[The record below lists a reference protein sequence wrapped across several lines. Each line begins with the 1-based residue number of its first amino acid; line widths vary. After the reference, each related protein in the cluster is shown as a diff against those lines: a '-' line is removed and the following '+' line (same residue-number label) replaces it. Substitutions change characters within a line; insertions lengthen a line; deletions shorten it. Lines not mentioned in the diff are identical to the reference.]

1 MKRDEKEAQTI
12 RAVRWR
18 PRISVEIIR
27 YAYKPSSSSS
37 SCAQPRG
44 RRGTKTWRCNEE
56 LANLHSHEAKGKC
69 LQQSVERGG
78 ERDGSRQ
85 RGKSKRRGERKRRDE
100 GGRER
105 CAIAK
110 PRQRTRHDAG
120 VGAID
125 WRRRFLDVAICPPPP
140 SPFSLPPPPLSS
152 SSFLARSH
160 LPAPPSPSS
169 SPSSPP
175 CARLHP
181 SPSPPRKSPVSF
193 PLRYSLHF
201 VLSLRSHRS
210 MDTRLP
216 SSSPL
221 RAFVYVVLRLYT
233 AAFYSSSS
241 PSLSSVAVHRLF
253 PSSSSQKPSIPLHL
267 PGLPPPPPSAP
278 SASPRLFSIRRGNR
292 CCSGPELVQNRWA
305 RATSGKGVV
314 GYPLRG

>member
-78 ERDGSRQ
+78 RERWEQAERKKQ
-85 RGKSKRRGERKRRDE
+85 KERRTKEERRRGEREMRYRKTP
-100 GGRER
+100 
-105 CAIAK
+105 AAN
-110 PRQRTRHDAG
+110 A
-120 VGAID
+120 A
-125 WRRRFLDVAICPPPP
+125 RRRGRRYRLASAFPRRRY
-140 SPFSLPPPPLSS
+140 LPAAAV
-152 SSFLARSH
+152 SFL
-160 LPAPPSPSS
+160 SPSS
-169 SPSSPP
+169 SIILVFFPRTFSPTRPSLASASPSSPP

-181 SPSPPRKSPVSF
+181 SPSPSRKSPVSF

-221 RAFVYVVLRLYT
+221 RAFV
-233 AAFYSSSS
+233 
-241 PSLSSVAVHRLF
+241 
-253 PSSSSQKPSIPLHL
+253 
-267 PGLPPPPPSAP
+267 
-278 SASPRLFSIRRGNR
+278 
-292 CCSGPELVQNRWA
+292 
-305 RATSGKGVV
+305 
-314 GYPLRG
+314 